1 MKAGILT
8 VFGLVTVVLSNILM
22 SVADDMR
29 HEELKKEI
37 KDELKEE
44 LTTQNNE
51 EV

>member
-8 VFGLVTVVLSNILM
+8 VFGLVAVVLSNIFM
-22 SVADDMR
+22 SAADDMR

-44 LTTQNNE
+44 LTTKNDE